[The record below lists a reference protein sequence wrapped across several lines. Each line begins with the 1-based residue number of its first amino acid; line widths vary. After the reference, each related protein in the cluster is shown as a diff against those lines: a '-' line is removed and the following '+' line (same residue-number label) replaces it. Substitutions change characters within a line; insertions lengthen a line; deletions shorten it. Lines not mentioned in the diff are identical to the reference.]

1 MVSDKVGVSS
11 PVHDRPIAIGDRSLD
26 RALANHA
33 AKAAA
38 NGSSCAV
45 IQSRAELLQHEYKKV
60 IENHPGTIA
69 SMKGGSSKYD
79 DTDLLSRMFQKEAG
93 DPMIEP
99 LGLNR
104 CDSSSEVL
112 HKSHSMKMLGEAT
125 TSSNKQPAAAGVA
138 ATTTSQSSVALRMLA
153 GKHLSILS
161 SHAGQQSSSEKPV
174 DLSAEAHK

>member
-79 DTDLLSRMFQKEAG
+79 DTDLLCRMFQKEAG

-104 CDSSSEVL
+104 CESSSEVL
-112 HKSHSMKMLGEAT
+112 HKSHSVKMLGDAT
-125 TSSNKQPAAAGVA
+125 TSSNKQAVAAAA
-138 ATTTSQSSVALRMLA
+138 PATTS
-153 GKHLSILS
+153 
-161 SHAGQQSSSEKPV
+161 
-174 DLSAEAHK
+174 